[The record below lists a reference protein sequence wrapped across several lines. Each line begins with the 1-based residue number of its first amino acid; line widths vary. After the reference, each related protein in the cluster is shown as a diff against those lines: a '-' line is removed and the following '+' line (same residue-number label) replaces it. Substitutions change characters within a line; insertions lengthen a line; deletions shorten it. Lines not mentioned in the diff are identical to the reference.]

1 LLISIAVGGR
11 FGENTRL
18 NMRLFRGSKNV
29 PVHEESLPENGLRP
43 IDQIAGTDVFIVG
56 YPKSG
61 NTWVQ
66 YLIASAFY
74 GIDLEVA
81 PDALV
86 QDLVP
91 DVHFKKFYKPY
102 FPVTFFKSHFLPRPD
117 YRKVV
122 YLLRDGRDAMVSYWY
137 YLRDLCAEEID
148 FAEMVRTGDR
158 LFPCKWH
165 EHVQRWQENP
175 HGAQMLTVRYE
186 DLKRDAAAELARIAE
201 FSGLKR
207 EPAALEAAAKSA
219 SFTAMKRRESS
230 FAWENPQIPKTGRF
244 IRKGEVGSHREQ
256 MPGGALDAFML
267 DAGATLKQ
275 TGYL

>member
-1 LLISIAVGGR
+1 
-11 FGENTRL
+11 
-18 NMRLFRGSKNV
+18 MRLFRGSKNAPV
-29 PVHEESLPENGLRP
+29 PQEPVPDNGLRP
-43 IDQIAGTDVFIVG
+43 IDQFAETDVFIVG

-61 NTWVQ
+61 NTWMQ
-66 YLIASAFY
+66 YLLASAFY

-122 YLLRDGRDAMVSYWY
+122 YLLRDGRDAMVSYWHF
-137 YLRDLCAEEID
+137 LRDVCAKEID
-148 FAEMVRTGDR
+148 FAEWVRSGDY

-165 EHVQRWQENP
+165 EHIERWHENP
-175 HGAQMLTVRYE
+175 HNAQILTVRYE

-201 FSGLKR
+201 FSGFKR
-207 EPAALEAAAKSA
+207 ERAALEAAANSA
-219 SFTAMKRRESS
+219 SFTSMKRREAQ
-230 FAWENPQIPKTGRF
+230 FAWESPSIPKTGRF
-244 IRKGEVGSHREQ
+244 IRKGQIGSHRDE
-256 MPGGALDAFML
+256 MPPAALEAFL
-267 DAGATLKQ
+267 LEAGAALKQ
-275 TGYL
+275 TGYLS